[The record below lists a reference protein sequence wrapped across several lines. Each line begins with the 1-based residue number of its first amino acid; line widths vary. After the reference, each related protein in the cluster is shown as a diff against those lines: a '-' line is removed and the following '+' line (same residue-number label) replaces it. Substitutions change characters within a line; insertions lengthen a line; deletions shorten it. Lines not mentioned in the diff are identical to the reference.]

1 MGPMNKSLQQSLK
14 TELLKRMK
22 TARPTQKPLQSK
34 SIESIPEQSEIKK
47 ASKVPIVT
55 SKSVK
60 SAPSDSPISH
70 KKSRSTMS
78 LTKKSR
84 QKSKS
89 KTKLLSK
96 TKSSTDT
103 YDIDSIPFNKSK
115 TKKLSRNNSKKQLK
129 SQSLGLLDA
138 KKQIMSK
145 RQSKELKNQSRTG
158 FTVHTNRRVRL
169 DDGRIGI
176 VRFKGRTAFGKSGQD
191 WIGIVI
197 EYGKGQHN
205 GSVNG
210 RSYFRCREGK
220 GVMVKPDRLIEDLGN
235 PNTKELDD
243 TMKRGSE
250 EIQKMLK
257 EIAKQRKEQRMKKK
271 QEAMAAEL
279 AKKQS
284 NYGGDVGWTPAKFDN
299 YKQDDG
305 DAFGTKLM
313 HSKTLLDKNKNK
325 EAVKKKKVNEI

>member
-14 TELLKRMK
+14 TELLKIMK

-115 TKKLSRNNSKKQLK
+115 TKKLSRNNRKKQLK

-197 EYGKGQHN
+197 E
-205 GSVNG
+205 
-210 RSYFRCREGK
+210 EGK

-271 QEAMAAEL
+271 N
-279 AKKQS
+279 KK
-284 NYGGDVGWTPAKFDN
+284 
-299 YKQDDG
+299 
-305 DAFGTKLM
+305 
-313 HSKTLLDKNKNK
+313 
-325 EAVKKKKVNEI
+325 

>member
-14 TELLKRMK
+14 TELLKIMK

-89 KTKLLSK
+89 K
-96 TKSSTDT
+96 
-103 YDIDSIPFNKSK
+103 
-115 TKKLSRNNSKKQLK
+115 KLSRSNSKKQLK

-325 EAVKKKKVNEI
+325 KAVKKKKVNEI